1 MNIMFELM
9 ESCRQAGF
17 QLADSV
23 EAVLLLL
30 LFFPKCSRVSVI
42 PSMATNNSLG
52 VFVSPVPK
60 VGVLAFSDIG
70 FDNN

>member
-1 MNIMFELM
+1 MFELM

-23 EAVLLLL
+23 EAVLFLL

-52 VFVSPVPK
+52 V
-60 VGVLAFSDIG
+60 GVLAFSDIG

>member
-1 MNIMFELM
+1 MNIIFELM
-9 ESCRQAGF
+9 ESCGQAGF

-23 EAVLLLL
+23 GAVLILL

-42 PSMATNNSLG
+42 PSMTTNNSVG
-52 VFVSPVPK
+52 VFVSSVPK

-70 FDNN
+70 FDKS

>member
-1 MNIMFELM
+1 MNIMFELI

-23 EAVLLLL
+23 GAVLFLL
-30 LFFPKCSRVSVI
+30 LFFPKCSRVSAI
-42 PSMATNNSLG
+42 SSMTTNNSLG
-52 VFVSPVPK
+52 VSVSSVSI

-70 FDNN
+70 FDKS